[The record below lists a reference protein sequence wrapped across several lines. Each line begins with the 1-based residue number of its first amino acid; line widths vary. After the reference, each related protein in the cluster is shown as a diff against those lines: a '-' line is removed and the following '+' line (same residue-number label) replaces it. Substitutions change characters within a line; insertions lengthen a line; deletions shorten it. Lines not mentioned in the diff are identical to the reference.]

1 MGSSFFIPSLTK
13 TFTKRHRHNP
23 SGQNPHRILP
33 QSFNVVATHLKHH
46 LFIPVPHQADQP
58 EHINLKTAVHI
69 HEEHEVS
76 RRSNRL
82 QETNDSPKRLLLF
95 WLKEFV
101 FLGVSSCTS
110 WTTAFSRINPD

>member
-23 SGQNPHRILP
+23 SGQNLHGILLNP
-33 QSFNVVATHLKHH
+33 LHVVTIHLKHH
-46 LFIPVPHQADQP
+46 LFIPVPHQTDQP

-76 RRSNRL
+76 RRFNRL
-82 QETNDSPKRLLLF
+82 QETNDPKKKQLPQRTERSQS
-95 WLKEFV
+95 KNRKIQQ
-101 FLGVSSCTS
+101 
-110 WTTAFSRINPD
+110 TT